1 MRYLLPAAIFL
12 SLGLL
17 VGACGGGSTS
27 TEGGATTAPAGAT
40 TAPAAATG
48 SQSESTCENVSQATV
63 KWLESGLTVSGG
75 GQLEDAQAVRSGDFK
90 RVYFI
95 SARIKGPS
103 MGNDVIGTW
112 GKSGNVN
119 EAGGLTLSIDSFA
132 KEFSDWFPGD
142 KEGAQY
148 HVTMEDDGAEESH
161 DCVEGG

>member
-17 VGACGGGSTS
+17 VGACGGDSTP
-27 TEGGATTAPAGAT
+27 TEGGATTPPAGAT
-40 TAPAAATG
+40 TAPAAATD
-48 SQSESTCENVSQATV
+48 SQSEPTCENVSQGTV

-75 GQLEDAQAVRSGDFK
+75 GELEDAQAVRSGDFK
-90 RVYFI
+90 QVYFI

-103 MGNDVIGTW
+103 MGADTIGTW
-112 GKSGNVN
+112 AKSGNVN
-119 EAGGLTLSIDSFA
+119 KPGGLTLSIDSFA

-148 HVTMEDDGAEESH
+148 HVTMEDDGAQESR
-161 DCVEGG
+161 DCLGSG